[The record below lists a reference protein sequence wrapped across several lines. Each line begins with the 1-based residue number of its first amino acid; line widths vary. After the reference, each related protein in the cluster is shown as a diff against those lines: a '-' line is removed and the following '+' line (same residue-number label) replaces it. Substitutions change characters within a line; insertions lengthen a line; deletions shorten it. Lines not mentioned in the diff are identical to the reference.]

1 MGYLIGDIV
10 GSPILYMIKQEINDK
25 IVESALNMKGGG
37 ILKMKEAEKSLE
49 SEINMCI
56 IDCL

>member
-1 MGYLIGDIV
+1 VGYFIGDIV
-10 GSPILYMIKQEINDK
+10 GSPILYMLKHDINDK

-37 ILKMKEAEKSLE
+37 ILKMKEAEKSVE